1 MILEQKAFISCYKK
15 YAKDK
20 IKNKVIDKDKSFFNF
35 KYDKSFQLKPSL
47 SIIELKSQI

>member
-20 IKNKVIDKDKSFFNF
+20 IKNKDKSFFNF

-47 SIIELKSQI
+47 SIIELKTQI